1 MSTGVENSEIKTSQK
16 KGHREFAD
24 DCITFKEYGGGTTM
38 GGLSGTNEGSEKHSK
53 SKCVWSTV

>member
-1 MSTGVENSEIKTSQK
+1 MENSEIKTSQK